1 MDKNDLWQRVMKDI
15 KPSVTGPTFNSFI
28 SPVQLYEVT
37 DNPKIA
43 YLATPKDFVAN
54 VIKKRYIPLLEKSF
68 QSVTGEKYRVVIQ
81 TNNDYKENREKN
93 EDNKASEAFD
103 LKIRFK
109 KENIFNPKFT
119 FDNFVVGESNKYA
132 SAVCKAVAQ
141 NPSDVYNPLFIYG
154 KSGLGKTHLLNAI
167 GIYMLEHFEDLRVL
181 YVSSET
187 FLNDFIKSLMDDKP
201 REFKNK
207 YRKTDVLLID
217 DIQFLEGKDRMQEEF
232 FHTFEDLY
240 ADNKQII
247 LSGDR
252 PPSRLTALDE
262 RLRSRFGSNM
272 VAEILTPD
280 YETRVAILMK
290 KAENMNVAVDENI
303 YRILSYIAENL
314 ENVRD
319 MEGALTSIL
328 SLSQLMNEKPELS
341 LAKRIVRDRTAANN
355 VTPEKIKSAVCRH
368 YKLKV
373 SDLNAQTRKKSISY
387 PRQIAMYLC
396 RSMTDL
402 SLPQIASIFSM
413 MNHSTVKYAC
423 DKIESELKNDANL
436 KAEIDKIKEDI
447 CD

>member
-1 MDKNDLWQRVMKDI
+1 
-15 KPSVTGPTFNSFI
+15 
-28 SPVQLYEVT
+28 
-37 DNPKIA
+37 
-43 YLATPKDFVAN
+43 
-54 VIKKRYIPLLEKSF
+54 
-68 QSVTGEKYRVVIQ
+68 
-81 TNNDYKENREKN
+81 
-93 EDNKASEAFD
+93 
-103 LKIRFK
+103 
-109 KENIFNPKFT
+109 
-119 FDNFVVGESNKYA
+119 
-132 SAVCKAVAQ
+132 
-141 NPSDVYNPLFIYG
+141 
-154 KSGLGKTHLLNAI
+154 
-167 GIYMLEHFEDLRVL
+167 
-181 YVSSET
+181 
-187 FLNDFIKSLMDDKP
+187 
-201 REFKNK
+201 
-207 YRKTDVLLID
+207 
-217 DIQFLEGKDRMQEEF
+217 MQEEF

-262 RLRSRFGSNM
+262 RLRSRFASNM

-290 KAENMNVAVDENI
+290 KAENMNVAVDDNI

-436 KAEIDKIKEDI
+436 KAEIDKIKEEI